1 MASEDAK
8 QVARDVLESVGN
20 GQKTV
25 LRKII
30 KKNGYA
36 QNTADSPKQVT
47 ETKSY
52 KEVINPVVNKW
63 IRERDRLTKELESR
77 DLTGERYETV
87 IKSIDIITKNIQ
99 LLSGKETERIISDGF
114 TQEERDN
121 LLALTKNDNKTSP

>member
-1 MASEDAK
+1 MSSEDAK
-8 QVARDVLESVGN
+8 QVARDVLESVGK

-63 IRERDRLTKELESR
+63 IIERDRLTKELESR

-99 LLSGKETERIISDGF
+99 LLTGGKTENVGVEVLD
-114 TQEERDN
+114 EEKQKAILGLIR
-121 LLALTKNDNKTSP
+121 

>member
-8 QVARDVLESVGN
+8 NVARDVLESVGK
-20 GQKTV
+20 GRKTV
-25 LRKII
+25 LGKII

-52 KEVINPVVNKW
+52 KEIINPVVNKW
-63 IRERDRLTKELESR
+63 IRERDRLTKELRSR

-99 LLSGKETERIISDGF
+99 LLSGGDTEKVKVVVLD
-114 TQEERDN
+114 EEKQKA
-121 LLALTKNDNKTSP
+121 LLGLIR